1 MPHLVEQATDFSNTK
16 YIASNQSLVWSIARS
31 CLTFP
36 EVTSPGIPG
45 PVYQSSERIHKR
57 PCKRPA
63 KSIEVNGKRLV
74 TCMATHRS
82 CIWQDINHAK

>member
-1 MPHLVEQATDFSNTK
+1 MPHLVEQATNFSNTK
-16 YIASNQSLVWSIARS
+16 HIASDQSLVWSSARS

-45 PVYQSSERIHKR
+45 SVYQSSERIYKR

-63 KSIEVNGKRLV
+63 ESIEVNGKRPV
-74 TCMATHRS
+74 ACMATHRS
-82 CIWQDINHAK
+82 CI

>member
-16 YIASNQSLVWSIARS
+16 YIASDQSLVWSIAKS

-36 EVTSPGIPG
+36 EATSPGIPG
-45 PVYQSSERIHKR
+45 SVYLSSERIHKR

-63 KSIEVNGKRLV
+63 ESIEVNGKRPV
-74 TCMATHRS
+74 TCMVTR
-82 CIWQDINHAK
+82 